1 MRKLC
6 LVAIALL
13 TCLHGNAAFA
23 DLGFE
28 RLIVNSP
35 GRCWTILNRDFY
47 SEDVELRLSYKVKE
61 VVYSETGAVTV
72 CTFSLQPRWKCTRN
86 RIYNSFARRLVA
98 EICKDA
104 SPAQQDLVTHCG
116 CGTYTC
122 SSRYTSSC
130 GSCDTIACCD
140 FPAGLTAVVRVVYVA
155 HPAVAMKR
163 LIRLVG
169 YQLDLAS

>member
-1 MRKLC
+1 M
-6 LVAIALL
+6 
-13 TCLHGNAAFA
+13 
-23 DLGFE
+23 
-28 RLIVNSP
+28 
-35 GRCWTILNRDFY
+35 
-47 SEDVELRLSYKVKE
+47 
-61 VVYSETGAVTV
+61 
-72 CTFSLQPRWKCTRN
+72 
-86 RIYNSFARRLVA
+86 A